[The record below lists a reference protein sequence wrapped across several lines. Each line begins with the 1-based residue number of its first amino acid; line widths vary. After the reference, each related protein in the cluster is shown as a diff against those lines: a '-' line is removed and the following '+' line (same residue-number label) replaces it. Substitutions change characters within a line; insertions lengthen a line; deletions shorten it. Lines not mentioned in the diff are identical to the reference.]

1 VKPSPA
7 KESDSTGSLRDLLL
21 GTSSE
26 ADALALSARA
36 GLLALFAW
44 WGMRLISMGIDEG
57 EINSSF
63 VHGPLLIFHEAGHVI
78 FRPFGEF
85 TMMLGG
91 TLGQL
96 LVPTILSA
104 ALLLKNRDPFGGSIG
119 LWFLGV
125 SFLDVAPYV
134 YDALHPK
141 LMLLTGTT
149 GEDGPHDWIYI
160 LDAIGLRNQAQAL
173 GSLVHMLGAAT
184 IMIALAWG
192 AAVLWKQYR
201 AAANLE

>member
-1 VKPSPA
+1 M
-7 KESDSTGSLRDLLL
+7 LRDLFL

-26 ADALALSARA
+26 VEPLVLSARA
-36 GLLALFAW
+36 GLLLVFAW
-44 WGMRLISMGIDEG
+44 WGIRLIAMRIDDG
-57 EINSSF
+57 EISGSF

-85 TMMLGG
+85 IMMLGG

-96 LVPTILSA
+96 LMPAILSA
-104 ALLLKNRDPFGGSIG
+104 ALLLTNRDPFGGSIG

-134 YDALHPK
+134 YDALNPK
-141 LMLLTGTT
+141 LVLLTGAT

-160 LDAIGLRNQAQAL
+160 LDTVGLRNQAPAFGSLIHAL
-173 GSLVHMLGAAT
+173 GATT
-184 IMIALAWG
+184 IMIALAWA
-192 AAVLWKQYR
+192 AAVLWKQYE
-201 AAANLE
+201 ALVNLRRQRR